1 MAFAP
6 LTLAAL
12 VALSAPVDEGP
23 DVDALLAAGAVH
35 DAAAS
40 LEAHL
45 DQHPEDAERRLGLG
59 FARLLGAVERVGQ
72 RLHRHGFEP
81 QPARILSYVLPAIS
95 ELPIPVNE
103 SPEVISY
110 DDWRSLLLD
119 WRADLASVEQAL
131 APLDGRDVGLLLH
144 PQRIRLDLDGDGT
157 ADLPLLDGAL
167 VSAALTD
174 SAGDGS
180 TQPIA
185 IRFDAADVAWLRG
198 YVALVSAVTEVLLAH
213 DSRELFQR
221 TAQLVFPKVDTP
233 YPFLS
238 DWREGPE
245 GDWNWLNDF
254 VALIGLLDLEVTEP
268 ERMGQALELLRT
280 SAAHSLELWD
290 SVLSET
296 DDDHEWIPSPT
307 QWGPLGVTLSHGQI
321 GSWQEMLREA
331 DRILAG
337 ERLVPFWRRGTGQGL
352 NVARV
357 FTDPRRFSLIS
368 WIQGPAAVP
377 YLEEGTLTDPGTW
390 REVRRAFGPDLFT
403 RSIWLN

>member
-1 MAFAP
+1 MALAPITLAVFMALPAP
-6 LTLAAL
+6 L
-12 VALSAPVDEGP
+12 DEGP
-23 DVDALLAAGAVH
+23 DVDALLAAGAVQ
-35 DAAAS
+35 DAAAI

-45 DQHPEDAERRLGLG
+45 EEHPEDAERRFGLG
-59 FARLLGAVERVGQ
+59 FVRLFGAVERVGQ
-72 RLHRHGFEP
+72 RLHRHGFDP
-81 QPARILSYVLPAIS
+81 KPARALSYVLPAIT

-103 SPEVISY
+103 APEVISY

-131 APLDGRDVGLLLH
+131 APLEGRDVGLLLR
-144 PQRIRLDLDGDGT
+144 PQRIRLDLDGDGVP
-157 ADLPLLDGAL
+157 DLPLLDGVL
-167 VSAALTD
+167 VSGALTD
-174 SAGDGS
+174 LEGADSP
-180 TQPIA
+180 QPIA
-185 IRFDAADVAWLRG
+185 IRFDAADVSWLRG
-198 YVALVSAVTEVLLAH
+198 YVALVSALTEVFLAH
-213 DSRELFQR
+213 DARELFER
-221 TAQLVFPKVDTP
+221 TAQLVFPKVDSP

-238 DWREGPE
+238 DWRDGPE
-245 GDWNWLNDF
+245 GDWSWLRDF

-268 ERMGQALELLRT
+268 ERMGQALVLLRT
-280 SAAHSLELWD
+280 SAAHSLALWD

-307 QWGPLGVTLSHGQI
+307 QWGPLGVTLSHGQVS
-321 GSWQEMLREA
+321 SWQEMLREA

-357 FTDPRRFSLIS
+357 FTEPRRFSLMS

-377 YLEEGTLTDPGTW
+377 YLEEGTLTEPDTW